1 MQSGNLLNINL
12 AHVTEAAMCLNVEL
26 ADRFFADLEQEEIS
40 GGEVHATITVRASAG
55 NIYIVQIGLK
65 GEVTVPCDRCLDP
78 LTLPIDVTD
87 TIKIKDS
94 EPEDNDN
101 LEIRYLASSSL
112 TYDLSW
118 DVYEII
124 ATSLP
129 MQRTHAESECNQ
141 EVVSYIMGDDESTNQ
156 SDEDDM

>member
-12 AHVTEAAMCLNVEL
+12 TRVTEAPLCLNIEL
-26 ADRFFADLEQEEIS
+26 TDRFFADLEQEEIS
-40 GGEVHATITVRASAG
+40 GGEVHAIITVRASAG
-55 NIYIVQIGLK
+55 NIYNVHIELSGK
-65 GEVTVPCDRCLDP
+65 VTVPCDRCLDP
-78 LTLPIDVTD
+78 LDLPVEVTE

-101 LEIRYLASSSL
+101 PEIKYLTASSLS
-112 TYDLSW
+112 YDLSW
-118 DVYEII
+118 DIYEII

-129 MQRTHAESECNQ
+129 MQRTHAEGECNK
-141 EVVSYIMGDDESTNQ
+141 EVVSYIMGDDESANQ